1 MSALDEIS
9 TLEQAASFLK
19 VNEAKLR
26 RLVNA
31 RKIAVLKQGHT
42 LTFPRAALEAYVEK
56 YTTPVT
62 APEPWG
68 MTTTSARRI
77 RGRSAA

>member
-1 MSALDEIS
+1 MNDLEEVN
-9 TLEQAASFLK
+9 TLEQGMAYLK
-19 VNEAKLR
+19 VDEAKLR

-42 LTFPRAALEAYVEK
+42 LTFPRAALEAYVAK

-62 APEPWG
+62 EAEPWG
-68 MTTTSARRI
+68 MTSASTRRI